1 MILLFARSG
10 VKDFTLRPAKGCKVK
25 SGLLQ
30 LPQSHSAQEV
40 GVARVE
46 SAPRT
51 RTGLLRDRACPL
63 NAPRFPAVGRP
74 EVGRCLKPL
83 FSHRNWASYYR
94 RVRGAS
100 LSRHEEESNVEIHQ
114 RLAVMAWLSL
124 SLVASGISVAQSS
137 PGSGKEMSHEERAVP
152 GLHDFD
158 FLVGHWRVHH
168 RKLKQRLAN
177 SHEWIEFEGTLFSQP
192 LMGGYANVDD
202 DVFEVPGGTYRGVAP
217 RSFDAK
223 SGQWS
228 IWWMDSRTPLAPLD
242 PPVRGSFHD
251 GVGTFYA
258 DDTENGKPIRIRFV
272 WSEITPTSCHW
283 EQAYSPDGGKTW
295 ETNWIQDIKRVQ

>member
-1 MILLFARSG
+1 MLCLG
-10 VKDFTLRPAKGCKVK
+10 VGLTA
-25 SGLLQ
+25 SGL
-30 LPQSHSAQEV
+30 
-40 GVARVE
+40 
-46 SAPRT
+46 
-51 RTGLLRDRACPL
+51 
-63 NAPRFPAVGRP
+63 
-74 EVGRCLKPL
+74 
-83 FSHRNWASYYR
+83 
-94 RVRGAS
+94 
-100 LSRHEEESNVEIHQ
+100 
-114 RLAVMAWLSL
+114 
-124 SLVASGISVAQSS
+124 SVAQSS
-137 PGSGKEMSHEERAVP
+137 PGSGEEISHAERAVP

-168 RKLKQRLAN
+168 RKLKERLVN

-228 IWWMDSRTPLAPLD
+228 IWWMGSRKPLAPMD
-242 PPVRGSFHD
+242 PPVRGSFHN

-258 DDTENGKPIRIRFV
+258 DDDTENGKPVRTRFI

-283 EQAYSPDGGKTW
+283 EQAESPDGGKTW
-295 ETNWIQDIKRVQ
+295 ETDWIQDLKRVQ